1 MTEFLEWVMAG
12 FEPTVFFTLLA
23 SSFVGSFVT
32 VALGIGGGV
41 LLLAMMASLMPPVAL
56 IPVHGVIQV
65 GSNVLRAAIMH
76 KHVFWPPFAA
86 FAFGTAVD
94 VAVGGDRHSHRVE
107 AHAARVLGWIDAQRD
122 LTLVEIA
129 DRLAGEGHVFAPVTI
144 WRLLDRHNYTVK
156 KRPLMPANR
165 SVTM

>member
-1 MTEFLEWVMAG
+1 MTAPLSNDLRLRV
-12 FEPTVFFTLLA
+12 VLA
-23 SSFVGSFVT
+23 
-32 VALGIGGGV
+32 IEGG
-41 LLLAMMASLMPPVAL
+41 LSR
-56 IPVHGVIQV
+56 
-65 GSNVLRAAIMH
+65 RAA
-76 KHVFWPPFAA
+76 AA
-86 FAFGTAVD
+86 KFDVSVASAVRWYQRYKRTGSVEPD
-94 VAVGGDRHSHRVE
+94 AVGGDRHSHRVE

-129 DRLAGEGHVFAPVTI
+129 DRLAGEGHVFAPATI